1 MADNINI
8 SNVVSVLLLKDPQL
22 ANRANVN
29 TVAVFTSELGKLSTA
44 NRSEIYTDIGS
55 VATDFGTN
63 SEFYTFATTFFSQSP
78 NPVQANGYLVAA
90 YWRAASE
97 NVDATSATLL
107 GAQLVEDTVVGE
119 LQLVADG
126 TLDVDVD
133 GVTKNLTGLDFTTV
147 LTLEN
152 IATIIDTALVGATV
166 TISNLSVLITS
177 DTTGATSL
185 LTFVTDPGT
194 GTYLGNTLKLATGS
208 GAVLTQGAAV
218 EVLAPETK
226 DAAVTAVLG
235 ENPFRSFM
243 FIDTPIDAERET
255 LAALAQANN
264 IMSADV
270 FSDPSYLEI
279 DPTNTVWKIKLAK
292 QTNYRMFYSKSDD
305 RKLALGNLSRL
316 QTVLFTGTNTAN
328 TGNLKEIVGSI
339 PDGYS
344 QSEVTKAYNV
354 GLDIYG
360 TIKNVPVMLT
370 SPANDFFDNVYN
382 LIAYIDALEV
392 DTFNVL
398 KGAVTKLPQTQRGM
412 NTLVD
417 TIEKTTQGF
426 VNSGVF
432 APGTWT
438 SPEVFGDETT
448 LRNEVSTKGYFVFA
462 NRLSDQ
468 PQVDRQNR
476 IAPPIQIA
484 VKNAGAIHKVNL
496 IVNFNI

>member
-1 MADNINI
+1 MANNINI

-29 TVAVFTSELGKLSTA
+29 TIAVFTSEQGKLSTS
-44 NRSEIYTDIGS
+44 NRSEIYTDISS

-63 SEFYTFATTFFSQSP
+63 SEFYAFATTFFSQSP

-90 YWRAASE
+90 YWRATSE
-97 NVDATSATLL
+97 NVGATSAILK
-107 GAQLVEDTVVGE
+107 GSQIVEDTVVGE
-119 LQLVADG
+119 LQLVNDG
-126 TLDVDVD
+126 TLDIDVD
-133 GVTKNLTGLDFTTV
+133 GVTENLTGLDFTTS
-147 LTLEN
+147 LTLED
-152 IATIIDTALVGATV
+152 IATVIDTALSAATCIV
-166 TISNLSVLITS
+166 DNSSIVIVSN
-177 DTTGATSL
+177 TTGNLSL
-185 LTFVTDPGT
+185 LTFVTDPAT
-194 GTYLGNTLKLATGS
+194 GTYLGNTLKLASGS
-208 GAVLTQGAAV
+208 GAVLTQGTDAV
-218 EVLAPETK
+218 VLAPETK
-226 DAAVTAVLG
+226 DEAVTTVLG

-255 LAALAQANN
+255 LASLAQANN
-264 IMSADV
+264 IISADV
-270 FSDPSYLEI
+270 FSGASYLEI
-279 DPTNTVWKIKLAK
+279 NSTNVVWKIKLAG

-305 RKLALGNLSRL
+305 RKLALGNLARL

-328 TGNLKEIVGSI
+328 TGNLKDIIGSV
-339 PDGYS
+339 PDAYS

-370 SPANDFFDNVYN
+370 SPANDYFDNVYN

-398 KGAVTKLPQTQRGM
+398 KGSTTKLPQTQRGM

-417 TIEKTTQGF
+417 AIEKTTQGF
-426 VNSGVF
+426 VNAGVF
-432 APGTWT
+432 APGTWS

-448 LRNEVSTKGYFVFA
+448 LRNEVSTKGYYVFA
-462 NRLSDQ
+462 NRLSEQ
-468 PQVDRQNR
+468 PQSDRQNR

>member
-8 SNVVSVLLLKDPQL
+8 SNIVSVLLLKDPQL

-29 TVAVFTSELGKLSTA
+29 TVAVFTSEQGKLSTA
-44 NRSEIYTDIGS
+44 NRSEIYTDISS
-55 VATDFGTN
+55 VVTDFGTN

-97 NVDATSATLL
+97 NVAATAATLK
-107 GAQLVEDTVVGE
+107 GAQLVEDTVVSQ
-119 LQLVADG
+119 LQLISDG
-126 TLDVDVD
+126 TLDIDVD
-133 GVTKNLTGLDFTTV
+133 GGTENLTGLDFITV
-147 LTLEN
+147 LTLED
-152 IATIIDTALVGATV
+152 IATVIDTALSGATAV
-166 TISNLSVLITS
+166 ISNLSILITS
-177 DTTGATSL
+177 DTTGISST
-185 LTFVTDPGT
+185 LTFVTNPGT
-194 GTYLGNTLKLATGS
+194 GTYLGNILKLATGS
-208 GAVLTQGAAV
+208 GVVLTQGVAAA
-218 EVLAPETK
+218 VLAPETK
-226 DAAVTAVLG
+226 DEAVTTVLG

-243 FIDTPIDAERET
+243 FIDTPTDGERET

-264 IMSADV
+264 IISADV
-270 FSDPSYLEI
+270 FSGAAYLEI
-279 DPTNTVWKIKLAK
+279 NATNTVWKIKLAG
-292 QTNYRMFYSKSDD
+292 QTNYRMFYSKSND

-328 TGNLKEIVGSI
+328 TGNLKNIVGSV
-339 PDGYS
+339 PDSYS

-360 TIKNVPVMLT
+360 TIKNLPVMLT

-382 LIAYIDALEV
+382 LIGYIDALEI
-392 DTFNVL
+392 DTFNLL
-398 KGAVTKLPQTQRGM
+398 KGATTKLPQTQRGM
-412 NTLVD
+412 NALVD
-417 TIEKTTQGF
+417 TIEKTTHGF
-426 VNSGVF
+426 VNAGVF

-448 LRNEVSTKGYFVFA
+448 LRNEVSSKGYYVFA

-468 PQVDRQNR
+468 PQADRQNR

-484 VKNAGAIHKVNL
+484 VKNSGAIHKVNL